1 MVDYDSFEQLY
12 RLVGELNNKAR
23 VVRDEELKRNVQNIA
38 NEVARTYRT
47 MMSQGLT
54 DEAANA
60 AKSRLMVA
68 LQNVMDETGLSPDGM
83 MLFQSAKAAR
93 DAAGAWQAGGIAA
106 VGPYVR
112 PQSQRDQMLAQQLE
126 SSERDSLRSLQEQPT
141 TNPEVG
147 YARPKVTQQPQ
158 EASIFEEEEAQQSLP
173 EDYWMQG
180 QTSSAATE
188 KASLSRIGMIMA
200 LISRVEG

>member
-1 MVDYDSFEQLY
+1 MVDYESFEQLY
-12 RLVGELNNKAR
+12 RLVGELNSKAR

-60 AKSRLMVA
+60 AKSKLTVA
-68 LQNVMDETGLSPDGM
+68 LQNVMDEAGSSPDGM

-106 VGPYVR
+106 TGPYVG
-112 PQSQRDQMLAQQLE
+112 PQSRRDQMLAQQLE
-126 SSERDSLRSLQEQPT
+126 SGQRDILRGLQGQPPV
-141 TNPEVG
+141 NPEVG
-147 YARPKVTQQPQ
+147 YARQKNPQPQ
-158 EASIFEEEEAQQSLP
+158 EASFFEEEEAQQSLP
-173 EDYWMQG
+173 DDYWMQG
-180 QTSSAATE
+180 QTSSAADE
-188 KASLSRIGMIMA
+188 KAILNRIGMIMA